1 MPNERWP
8 TLYQTY
14 FRVQNF
20 CQNFFRNCPNILVLK
35 CKSTSARVS
44 SSAVARALWNEKE
57 KLSFRAL
64 NLLMF
69 FIYFICYST
78 YFIYRKCISSWNFQR
93 ALPIFSVWT
102 ASKVQPTKSNIRC
115 KISWDSGSGW
125 QQVIVYIQ
133 YWKWEGPVKKSQFCF
148 KLCTWKHVRVM
159 SYCWAKKQQRP
170 RLLYSS
176 ALPKMEKTWKKLNPR
191 LDFQNYVTIWR

>member
-1 MPNERWP
+1 MPSERWP

-14 FRVQNF
+14 FRAQNF
-20 CQNFFRNCPNILVLK
+20 CQNFFRNCSNLICFEMQIHLCKGLVFCCSESSLK
-35 CKSTSARVS
+35 RERNVIFQSLKDFDD
-44 SSAVARALWNEKE
+44 L
-57 KLSFRAL
+57 
-64 NLLMF
+64 
-69 FIYFICYST
+69 IYLIFYFT
-78 YFIYRKCISSWNFQR
+78 YFIFRKCISNWNFQR

>member
-1 MPNERWP
+1 MQIHLSKGLVFCCSESSLKRERNVIFQS
-8 TLYQTY
+8 LKDFDDLIYLIFY
-14 FRVQNF
+14 F
-20 CQNFFRNCPNILVLK
+20 
-35 CKSTSARVS
+35 
-44 SSAVARALWNEKE
+44 
-57 KLSFRAL
+57 
-64 NLLMF
+64 
-69 FIYFICYST
+69 T
-78 YFIYRKCISSWNFQR
+78 YFIFRKCISSWNFQR

-115 KISWDSGSGW
+115 KISWVSGSGW